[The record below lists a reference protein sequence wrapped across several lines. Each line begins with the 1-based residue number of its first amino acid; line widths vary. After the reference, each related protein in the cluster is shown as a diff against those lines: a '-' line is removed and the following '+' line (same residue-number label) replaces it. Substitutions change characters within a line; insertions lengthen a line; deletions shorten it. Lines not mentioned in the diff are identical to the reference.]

1 MYFQFNS
8 TIEIQPEERTWA
20 AILLLLISLA
30 GGIINAYI
38 GSGFLFGI
46 RFRGGFFIFSISKS
60 FSNILVCSLVFFW
73 MVPAVFLKANLVST
87 YVNII
92 LSQLLLFGLYIHG
105 NLTQCFLSLNRFA
118 AICFVGNVKRKNS
131 DLIALG
137 VFTSWFAA
145 IIWTLL
151 GYPECTCY
159 FSSET
164 LTFHYTDDCH
174 VSNYQLQLYCA
185 FVLMMISN
193 MLNVI
198 SFLIICCGGA
208 KTISF
213 SCRNAPRRKQ
223 RNARMF
229 IHCMLQSIL
238 FIIDVSLI
246 SFLNSGSSGD
256 ILVALPSMAY
266 FALFDG
272 LIMLLCNNDI
282 QPACIASRN
291 LQKKSSVISI
301 SASDFRM

>member
-145 IIWTLL
+145 VIWTLL

-164 LTFHYTDDCH
+164 LTFRYTDECH
-174 VSNYQLQLYCA
+174 ISNYQLQLYCA

-208 KTISF
+208 
-213 SCRNAPRRKQ
+213 
-223 RNARMF
+223 
-229 IHCMLQSIL
+229 CMLQSIL
-238 FIIDVSLI
+238 FIVDVFLI
-246 SFLNSGSSGD
+246 SSLNSGSFGD
-256 ILVALPSMAY
+256 ILVALPSMAF

-272 LIMLLCNNDI
+272 YCTSSNTIKAHFSFRLIMLLCNNDI